1 MSGSKVKHIHKKKK
15 FSPDLFYLY
24 PIKHLL
30 KIHEQGGAEV
40 DWEADNKTNEERFR
54 KRGKHCMTKF

>member
-1 MSGSKVKHIHKKKK
+1 MPGSKVKHIHKIKKKK

-30 KIHEQGGAEV
+30 KIHGPCGAEV
-40 DWEADNKTNEERFR
+40 DWEADNKTNEE
-54 KRGKHCMTKF
+54 